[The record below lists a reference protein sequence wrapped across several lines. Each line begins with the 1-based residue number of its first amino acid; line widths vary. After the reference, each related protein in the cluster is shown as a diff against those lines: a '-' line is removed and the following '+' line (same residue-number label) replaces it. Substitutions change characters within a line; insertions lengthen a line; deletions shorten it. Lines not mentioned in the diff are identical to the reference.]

1 MNFGWYH
8 YLGIDHEHRVTA
20 AIDTRSPST
29 NRGVEGGSNDRQ
41 SPVITCTSRL
51 MRQTSHQVRAKSHR
65 RGIVLLAFG
74 LAFISLSIPAI
85 LWLLHSDLAQ
95 IDGTIGPIPV
105 IDPSFAQV
113 DSLPMSTDAEVF
125 EDWVIGMITNI
136 LLAGV
141 MIAFY
146 GTIVVL
152 FFGFA
157 FVSFGIVFLQ
167 REQIRAYVDSL
178 GPTAR
183 LALGT
188 ATVSLLGYVVYL
200 LIVSDPATRRAVV
213 ELSIAAGIGG
223 SLLSLFGGL
232 WMSVRNR
239 MDHRFSGVL
248 LYPLGSCAV
257 LVPVI
262 VAGLISP
269 TFSDGAQQL
278 SSVIAIAILD
288 SVLEIG
294 DVNEFL
300 RATFD
305 LDGVNY
311 VLFWTSMAAILG
323 WIVGFTVEGVNYL
336 RRR

>member
-1 MNFGWYH
+1 MASRTEG
-8 YLGIDHEHRVTA
+8 ETVVRVSSVTA
-20 AIDTRSPST
+20 YIS
-29 NRGVEGGSNDRQ
+29 G
-41 SPVITCTSRL
+41 L

-85 LWLLHSDLAQ
+85 LWLIHSDLAQ
-95 IDGTIGPIPV
+95 IDGTIGPIPL
-105 IDPSFAQV
+105 IDPSFAEV
-113 DSLPMSTDAEVF
+113 DSLPISSDIEVF
-125 EDWVIGMITNI
+125 EEWVIGMITNF
-136 LLAGV
+136 LLAGM
-141 MIAFY
+141 MIAYY

-167 REQIRAYVDSL
+167 REQIRAYVDSI

-188 ATVSLLGYVVYL
+188 AAVSLLGYVIYL
-200 LIVSDPATRRAVV
+200 LIVSDPSTRRAVV

-223 SLLSLFGGL
+223 SLLALFGGM
-232 WMSVRNR
+232 WMSIRNR
-239 MDHRFSGVL
+239 MDHRLSGVV

-257 LVPVI
+257 FVPII

-269 TFSDGAQQL
+269 TFSEGAQRL
-278 SSVIAIAILD
+278 SSIVAIALLD
-288 SVLEIG
+288 SVFEIG
-294 DVNEFL
+294 DANEFL
-300 RATFD
+300 RDTFD
-305 LDGVNY
+305 LDGINY
-311 VLFWTSMAAILG
+311 AVFWTLVAATAG
-323 WIVGFTVEGVNYL
+323 WIVGFTVESATYL